1 MRCDCGDSECRICGT
16 EQGTREI
23 QYNAPSWKELPAFF
37 AMLDAWEKRLCSMPH
52 DNQICKGLWLKLYG
66 DGSGSIMG
74 EFADVPEEGDSE
86 IEQIR
91 KVVFMEP
98 TSVYDFDTLD
108 ELHGYLVCKTMS
120 VKRGDD
126 PATPTEKGE

>member
-1 MRCDCGDSECRICGT
+1 MRCECGDSECRICGT

-23 QYNAPSWKELPAFF
+23 RYNAPPWKELPAIF
-37 AMLDAWEKRLCSMPH
+37 AMLDAWNVRLCARPH
-52 DNQICKGLWLKLYG
+52 DNQICKGLWLKLYV

-91 KVVFMEP
+91 KMVFMEQ
-98 TSVYDFDTLD
+98 TSVFDFDTLD
-108 ELHGYLVCKTMS
+108 ELHGHLVATTMR
-120 VKRGDD
+120 VRKHDET
-126 PATPTEKGE
+126 TPTEKGE